1 MNGLRALNSVNPHL
15 DMQTFNVRFAL
26 SSKRNY
32 FNTIFHAVM
41 NEQELNTIISFLC
54 ESPLVLL
61 CIVSAVFKN
70 IYFLIELC
78 VLCHD
83 VCV

>member
-1 MNGLRALNSVNPHL
+1 
-15 DMQTFNVRFAL
+15 
-26 SSKRNY
+26 
-32 FNTIFHAVM
+32 M
-41 NEQELNTIISFLC
+41 NEQQLNTIILFLC
-54 ESPLVLL
+54 DSPLVLL

>member
-1 MNGLRALNSVNPHL
+1 ME
-15 DMQTFNVRFAL
+15 TFNVRLAL
-26 SSKRNY
+26 NSKRNC
-32 FNTIFHAVM
+32 FTTIFHAVT
-41 NEQELNTIISFLC
+41 NEQELNTIILFLC

-70 IYFLIELC
+70 IYFHIELC